1 MSITNFSAIDLD
13 KLPPP
18 NIIEPLS
25 FEQIKNEML
34 DEYKA
39 RYAEAEITLA
49 SEPAVKLIEVF
60 AYRELMVRQR
70 VNEGAEAVLL
80 AKATD
85 VELDYLG
92 ARFGVERQMID
103 AGDADA
109 NPPIPPTF
117 ETNERYRE
125 RIQLA
130 LEGFS
135 TAGPVGGY
143 VFHALKASPLI
154 KDVAVD
160 APQFTVAQ
168 LTEEQQTQLPAGT
181 TVLHCT
187 YDAGLSDPQPG
198 DVAITV
204 LSTEGS
210 GAPSSEL
217 NAAVLAAL
225 SADDVR
231 PLTDHVRLRA
241 TDITEYALSATLHLY
256 PGPDAE
262 SVRAQAQANAQSWVN
277 ENHKLGRDVTLS
289 GLYAALHLPGVQRV
303 ELHSPT
309 TDLVMHGHQAAYCT
323 NVSVT
328 VGGRHV

>member
-34 DEYKA
+34 NEYKT
-39 RYAEAEITLA
+39 RYADAEITLA

-92 ARFGVERQMID
+92 TRFGVERQLID
-103 AGDADA
+103 AGDIDA

-143 VFHALKASPLI
+143 VFHALKASPQV

-160 APQFTVAQ
+160 APQFTVVQ

-217 NAAVLAAL
+217 NAAVMAAL

-262 SVRAQAQANAQSWVN
+262 SVRIQAQESAQSWVN
-277 ENHKLGRDVTLS
+277 ENHKLGRDITLS

-303 ELHSPT
+303 ELHSPSN
-309 TDLVMHGHQAAYCT
+309 DLVMLGHQAAYCT
-323 NVSVT
+323 NVAVL
-328 VGGRHV
+328 VGGRNV